1 MGVGAGTDRAAGT
14 RMNPGETLADR
25 YLILRELGRGGAGI
39 TWLARDTATGKE
51 VVAKI
56 LHLGLLEDWKAVE
69 LFQREASV
77 LKGLHHDRIPAYV
90 ASFTVNMEGVTR
102 FVLVREYVEG
112 TSLQASVDSGWRGTE
127 GTIREIGIRLAR
139 IVAYIH
145 SVRPPVIH
153 RDINPR
159 NIIRRDDG
167 EVFLVDFGGV
177 QDAIRLSAGGTST
190 IVGTPGYTPMEQFVG
205 RASVRSDLYAMAA
218 TLLFLLTHRNPADLP
233 VKEMKVDFSS
243 VIEITAPGLSRVLAD
258 WLEPD
263 ESKRRIGI
271 EDAIA
276 LLEGKAPPSGAKGR
290 DGPSPTEN
298 RPLVVPAHP
307 PHGSRMTRTEEGD
320 AVRYLVPGGAGGR
333 GLPAFGGFV
342 FFWLIFGGF
351 WSSSAFRTGPSWS
364 VLLMSAPF
372 LLIGLSMAWWV
383 LSSIFGK
390 LGMEIS
396 ARGVTT
402 TRRFLFFSR
411 SRSVPLEDVG
421 ECRLEEGR
429 DRSMRRRG
437 GWGSGWDAGW
447 GSGMGMR
454 WDGMYRHRSRS
465 RHEGRSS
472 TRLALDTG
480 ASTLYFGENLS
491 AREREWLRDS
501 INGELQKAKAARREL
516 S

>member
-1 MGVGAGTDRAAGT
+1 
-14 RMNPGETLADR
+14 MNPGEVLSGR
-25 YLILRELGRGGAGI
+25 YKIVRELGRGGAGV
-39 TWLARDTATGKE
+39 TWLARDATTGRE
-51 VVAKI
+51 VVAKVR
-56 LHLGLLEDWKAVE
+56 HLGLLGDWKAVE

-77 LKGLHHDRIPAYV
+77 LKGLHHERIPAYV
-90 ASFTVNMEGVTR
+90 DYFSAELEGAQR

-112 TSLQASVDSGWRGTE
+112 TSLQARVEAGWRATE
-127 GTIREIGIRLAR
+127 EQIRDIGARLAR

-159 NIIRRDDG
+159 NIIMRDDG

-177 QDAIRLSAGGTST
+177 QDAIRLSSGGTST

-243 VIEITAPGLSRVLAD
+243 VIDITAPGLSRVLAS

-263 ESKRRIGI
+263 EGKRRLGI

-276 LLEGKAPPSGAKGR
+276 LLEGKAPPAGAEERGR
-290 DGPSPTEN
+290 SSQPDGAAPS
-298 RPLVVPAHP
+298 VPGHP
-307 PHGSRMTRTEEGD
+307 PHGSRITRVVEGD
-320 AVRYLVPGGAGGR
+320 VVRYLVPGAGR
-333 GLPAFGGFV
+333 GRGVPAFGGFI

-351 WSSSAFRTGPSWS
+351 WGRAAFGTGQNWT
-364 VLLMSAPF
+364 VTLMSIPF
-372 LLIGLSMAWWV
+372 LVMGLSMVWWV

-390 LGMEIS
+390 LGIDIS
-396 ARGVTT
+396 AEGVTT

-411 SRSVPLEDVG
+411 RRTVPLEDVG
-421 ECRLEEGR
+421 ECRFEEGR
-429 DRSMRRRG
+429 DRGMRSRG
-437 GWGSGWDAGW
+437 GWGSGW
-447 GSGMGMR
+447 GSG
-454 WDGMYRHRSRS
+454 WDGMYRSRHRSRE
-465 RHEGRSS
+465 RGRS
-472 TRLALDTG
+472 TARLALDVGTT
-480 ASTLYFGENLS
+480 TLRFGENLS

-501 INGELQKAKAARREL
+501 INGELRKAKADRRDF